1 MPFKFQYLAATNCL
15 HVIGRGRVSLQEF
28 LDYHRTVKIPDPKP
42 DLRILADYR
51 ELDPSDLSTSD
62 IERIRESALRK
73 IEGKFTR
80 VKEATVVA
88 DTLAYGL
95 TRMFDGVFHS
105 EKYEL
110 NVFTDIREAI
120 LWLGLAPETQ
130 LDSDQQFEPTGKQP
144 S

>member
-51 ELDPSDLSTSD
+51 ELDPSNLSTSD

-73 IEGKFTR
+73 IEGKFTS

>member
-1 MPFKFQYLAATNCL
+1 MPFQYQYHAATNCL

-62 IERIRESALRK
+62 IEQIRESALRK
-73 IEGKFTR
+73 IDDKFTS
-80 VKEATVVA
+80 VKEATVVS

-105 EKYEL
+105 DKYEL
-110 NVFTDIREAI
+110 NVFTDIREAEQ
-120 LWLGLAPETQ
+120 WLGLAPEISR
-130 LDSDQQFEPTGKQP
+130 DSV
-144 S
+144 

>member
-1 MPFKFQYLAATNCL
+1 MPFQYQYHPATNCL

-62 IERIRESALRK
+62 IERMRESALRK

-80 VKEATVVA
+80 IKEATVVA

-110 NVFTDIREAI
+110 NVFTDIHEAEQ
-120 LWLGLAPETQ
+120 WLGLAPDTSR
-130 LDSDQQFEPTGKQP
+130 DSD
-144 S
+144 